1 MSSSYDGDCSI
12 ARTITLG
19 KHCTNVEIDF
29 IEVAI
34 GMKDNVHVVETSD
47 LRDRSERRRDEKQGK
62 DHHIL
67 VGAEVMEKPKA
78 R

>member
-1 MSSSYDGDCSI
+1 MSSSCYELRLWPIC
-12 ARTITLG
+12 RG
-19 KHCTNVEIDF
+19 KGAYVEIDF

-47 LRDRSERRRDEKQGK
+47 LRDGSERRRDEKQGK